1 MKVGP
6 VAIFVS
12 AVLLLSAC
20 SSAATALP
28 ASAKKY
34 TVDQLC
40 VILEDTIGPLA
51 VGKTVLWP
59 ADDPNPTPKTAS
71 CVVQDQQKKGVS
83 LRLTVSDLPPQ
94 MSQVIA
100 INKSLASGKGAGC
113 DKGANLIDISMGGK
127 VESSLIC
134 QRPSG
139 SVLTYEGEFG
149 TSTIS
154 FRVERPTSMGAI
166 SKDAASGWLAQL
178 STAMRA
184 AAKS

>member
-1 MKVGP
+1 MKIGP
-6 VAIFVS
+6 IAILVS
-12 AVLLLSAC
+12 AALLLSAC
-20 SSAATALP
+20 SSAATAPP
-28 ASAKKY
+28 ASAKNY

-40 VILEDTIGPLA
+40 VILEGTIGPLA

-59 ADDPNPTPKTAS
+59 ADDPNPTPKTTN
-71 CVVQDQQKKGVS
+71 CMVQDQQKKGVS

-100 INKSLASGKGAGC
+100 INKSLASGKGTGC
-113 DKGANLIDISMGGK
+113 DKGADLIDISMGGK
-127 VESSLIC
+127 IESSLIC

-139 SVLTYEGEFG
+139 SVLTYDGEFG

-154 FRVERPTSMGAI
+154 FRVERPKSMGAI
-166 SKDAASGWLAQL
+166 SKDEASGWLTQL
-178 STAMRA
+178 STSMRA